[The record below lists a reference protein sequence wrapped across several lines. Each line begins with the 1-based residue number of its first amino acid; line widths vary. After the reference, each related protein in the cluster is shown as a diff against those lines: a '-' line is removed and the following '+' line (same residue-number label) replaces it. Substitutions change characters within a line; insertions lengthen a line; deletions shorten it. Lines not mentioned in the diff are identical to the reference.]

1 MSRDADPIELLIQ
14 EFSKFP
20 GIGEKTASRLV
31 FHLLRSPKEDGEA
44 LARAVLN
51 LKEKVRFCSVCFNL
65 TSQELCR
72 ICQDNRRIENVIC
85 VVEEPSDLIA
95 IEKTGA
101 FRGRYHILQ
110 GSLSPLD
117 GIGPD
122 NLKIREL
129 LVRLQ
134 GSKVDE
140 VIIAT
145 NPNVEGEATALY
157 LQKLIKPLGIRITRI
172 ACGVP
177 SGGELE
183 YIDQVTIGKAL
194 ENRREV

>member
-14 EFSKFP
+14 EFTKFP

-72 ICQDNRRIENVIC
+72 ICQDNGRIENVIC

-129 LVRLQ
+129 LGRLQ
-134 GSKVDE
+134 GGRVDE

-157 LQKLIKPLGIRITRI
+157 LQKLIKPLGIKITRI